1 MVREITSIDE
11 LNSNI
16 KYIFVT
22 NNGFNRRFKGSE
34 RFDYIMEYAGSVGVP
49 PSDIFITVEN
59 IIKAPPTASWLFSM
73 LHQPDGD
80 TSDSMSIKEFVTE
93 KLASR
98 RWGSEGVSSKLEEC
112 VLFCDETFHYE
123 NYYCDEFSHIYMFV
137 RPGSNMQKM
146 ARKIRSDLPDNLTI
160 ITMSE

>member
-11 LNSNI
+11 LNSDI

-22 NNGFNRRFKGSE
+22 NNGYNRFFNATE

-49 PSDIFITVEN
+49 PSDIFITVN
-59 IIKAPPTASWLFSM
+59 NRTGSRWRTASWLFSM
-73 LHQPDGD
+73 LRQADGD

-93 KLASR
+93 ELGQDSF
-98 RWGSEGVSSKLEEC
+98 SEC
-112 VLFCDETFHYE
+112 VLFCDETFHYA
-123 NYYCDEFSHIYMFV
+123 NHYCDEFSHIYMFV
-137 RPGSNMQKM
+137 RPGSNMQKK

>member
-1 MVREITSIDE
+1 MVREITSIDGI
-11 LNSNI
+11 NSNI

-22 NNGFNRRFKGSE
+22 NNGFNRLFVLGE

-59 IIKAPPTASWLFSM
+59 HFAKGNPPTTSWLFSM
-73 LHQPDGD
+73 LNEADGD
-80 TSDSMSIKEFVTE
+80 TSDSMSIKDFVTE
-93 KLASR
+93 ELA
-98 RWGSEGVSSKLEEC
+98 SKLEEC
-112 VLFCDETFHYE
+112 VLFCDGTFHYE

-137 RPGSNMQKM
+137 RPGLYAK
-146 ARKIRSDLPDNLTI
+146 ARKIRSDYPDNLTI

>member
-22 NNGFNRRFKGSE
+22 NNGYNRHFNSAE

-49 PSDIFITVEN
+49 PSDIFITVGNRIE
-59 IIKAPPTASWLFSM
+59 APPTTSWLLSM
-73 LHQPDGD
+73 LRQPDD
-80 TSDSMSIKEFVTE
+80 ETSDSMSIKEFVTE
-93 KLASR
+93 KLAS
-98 RWGSEGVSSKLEEC
+98 KLEEC
-112 VLFCDETFHYE
+112 VLFCDETFHYT
-123 NYYCDEFSHIYMFV
+123 NHYCDEFSHIYMFV
-137 RPGSNMQKM
+137 RPGSVMQKKT
-146 ARKIRSDLPDNLTI
+146 RKTRSNLPDNLTI

>member
-22 NNGFNRRFKGSE
+22 NNGYNRHFDSAE

-59 IIKAPPTASWLFSM
+59 HIKAPPTASWLLSM

-93 KLASR
+93 ELASNL
-98 RWGSEGVSSKLEEC
+98 KEC
-112 VLFCDETFHYE
+112 VLFCDSTFHYT
-123 NYYCDEFSHIYMFV
+123 NHYCDEFSHIYMFV
-137 RPGSNMQKM
+137 PPRITPP
-146 ARKIRSDLPDNLTI
+146 RKIRSDLPDNLTI

>member
-11 LNSNI
+11 LNSDI

-22 NNGFNRRFKGSE
+22 NNGYNRHFDSAE

-49 PSDIFITVEN
+49 PSDIFITVQN
-59 IIKAPPTASWLFSM
+59 IIKAPPTASWLLSM

-93 KLASR
+93 ELA
-98 RWGSEGVSSKLEEC
+98 SKLEEC
-112 VLFCDETFHYE
+112 VLFCDETFHYT
-123 NYYCDEFSHIYMFV
+123 NHYFDEFSHIYMFIPP
-137 RPGSNMQKM
+137 RITPS
-146 ARKIRSDLPDNLTI
+146 RKILSNLPDNVTI
-160 ITMSE
+160 ITMRK